1 LSAKRI
7 LVVLFGP
14 EGQGSFNESGASG
27 TERARLQ
34 SPEHFIQT
42 VWIEPREPDARAAAL
57 ARFCEEGWDLVV
69 AHGGQGDA
77 PVSRVAPSYPDRS
90 FAITQGGWLAPNCA
104 SYEVLQEQSAFLAG
118 VLAALH
124 SRTGVVAHLSGEKV
138 RPGLKGRAAFADGV
152 RAAGGHCR
160 LVTGFCGHQHAPELS
175 YALMRRHHEEGADV
189 VFAMI
194 DGGRPGVSRACRE
207 LGIVQIGNVLDWV
220 ARDPEVFIAS
230 AIADSGSC
238 VEQAISD
245 WLGGRWEGGLR
256 CLLCVAH
263 REFVRLHMRADIE
276 ARYRA
281 VIESWS
287 ARLAA
292 GDYEPATDYDGPEV
306 SLVDNG

>member
-1 LSAKRI
+1 MSGKRI

-14 EGQGSFNESGASG
+14 EGQGSFNESGAAG
-27 TERARLQ
+27 AERARLQ
-34 SPEHFIQT
+34 SPEHLIRT

-57 ARFCEEGWDLVV
+57 NRLCGEGWDLVV
-69 AHGGQGDA
+69 AHGGQGDE
-77 PVSRVAPSYPDRS
+77 PVSRVAPAHPEIA
-90 FAITQGGWLAPNCA
+90 FAITQVGWLAPNCA
-104 SYEVLQEQSAFLAG
+104 SYEVLQEHSAFLGG

-152 RAAGGHCR
+152 RAAGRECR
-160 LVTGFCGHQHAPELS
+160 FVTGFCGHQHAPDLA

-207 LGIVQIGNVLDWV
+207 FGIAQVGNVLDWV

-230 AIADSGSC
+230 AIADSGAC
-238 VEQAISD
+238 IDAVISD
-245 WLGGRWEGGLR
+245 WLGGRWQGATHRVYGA
-256 CLLCVAH
+256 AH

-276 ARYRA
+276 ARYRSI
-281 VIESWS
+281 IEAWTS
-287 ARLAA
+287 RLAT
-292 GDYEPATDYDGPEV
+292 GDYIPAERYDGPEV
-306 SLVDNG
+306 SAG